1 MATVVSAAQMVE
13 STMTTVLVAPTE
25 RPPISQLGMSS
36 SYPESIGADIAFN
49 CKHGLVGI
57 QRKEISDL
65 INSVRD
71 GRLGKE
77 FEQLQVCHL
86 RFLIVEGQPAWDRE
100 GNLVSQHTRWS
111 LKQQDGVLLS
121 AQTKGVFVLTS
132 RNPLETCAKVEYLIQ
147 WSDKDEH
154 VSSLL
159 ARPSPSKNGWGRLD
173 DRSTAIHVLSGFEGI
188 STELASRIFDAFG
201 RVPLSWDVSEED
213 LRGVPGIGPKRAT
226 RLMEAMGSR
235 ETGIL
240 NRTTK
245 P

>member
-1 MATVVSAAQMVE
+1 
-13 STMTTVLVAPTE
+13 MTTILVAPTE
-25 RPPISQLGMSS
+25 RPPVSQLGMSS
-36 SYPESIGADIAFN
+36 SYPEAIGADIAFN

-111 LKQQDGVLLS
+111 LKQQNGVLLS
-121 AQTKGVFVLTS
+121 AQSRGVFVLTS
-132 RNPLETCAKVEYLIQ
+132 RNPLETCAVVEYLIE

-159 ARPSPSKNGWGRLD
+159 SRNVQSKNGWGRMD
-173 DRSTAIHVLSGFEGI
+173 SRVFAVSFLSGLPSI
-188 STELASRIFDAFG
+188 SIELAGRIFDKWG
-201 RVPLSWDVSEED
+201 NVLKLTVTED
-213 LRGVPGIGPKRAT
+213 QLQEVDGIGEKRA
-226 RLMEAMGSR
+226 RAIVESLS
-235 ETGIL
+235 
-240 NRTTK
+240 
-245 P
+245 